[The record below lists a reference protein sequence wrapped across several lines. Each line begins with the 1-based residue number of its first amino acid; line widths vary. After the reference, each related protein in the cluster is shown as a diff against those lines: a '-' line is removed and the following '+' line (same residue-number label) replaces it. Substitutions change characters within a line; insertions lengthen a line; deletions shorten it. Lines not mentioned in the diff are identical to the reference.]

1 MNKYFK
7 SDAAEAEGAD
17 DGAGDATDP
26 SAANDIDHGATD
38 SSATDP
44 SATDPRATG
53 PGAANDS
60 DDLCTLLPL
69 PLSKLSLSKD
79 DDPEDLSLLQYFRV
93 KCYAVLIF
101 LSPFCFVHFADNKLE
116 NVNNDVV

>member
-1 MNKYFK
+1 MIKYFK
-7 SDAAEAEGAD
+7 PDAAEAEGGD

-26 SAANDIDHGATD
+26 SAAND
-38 SSATDP
+38 
-44 SATDPRATG
+44 
-53 PGAANDS
+53 S
-60 DDLCTLLPL
+60 DDLCTLPPL

-116 NVNNDVV
+116 NARNYEEKGSVLTLISRDWGRVKQM